1 MASNKKVSK
10 VEFTPKQCEQIRS
23 LRAKGYS
30 IRAIARTLHVCD
42 KRLSAYLKTVETAAQ
57 KPAKEKKVAP
67 AKKVVADK
75 KPTKAAKAKPVKGK
89 DKGKSCKCC
98 DKKLVER
105 KIIGRGESFGLMD
118 FENRDDI
125 VKELLRAYVPAA
137 ISVADQLM
145 EVIKSAKETLEDTTF
160 EVVQRFSFDKKGIK
174 K

>member
-1 MASNKKVSK
+1 MASNKKVTK

-23 LRAKGYS
+23 LRAKGNS

-42 KRLSAYLKTVETAAQ
+42 KRLSAYLKTVETVAQ
-57 KPAKEKKVAP
+57 KPAKDKKVAP

-75 KPTKAAKAKPVKGK
+75 KPTKGK
-89 DKGKSCKCC
+89 DKGKSCKGCN
-98 DKKLVER
+98 KKLVEH

-174 K
+174 E